1 METTNRETKALLSL
15 TEAKLSH
22 TKAELSQTKAG
33 FRQKEEENDLLKRK
47 LVELKSVPIV
57 WTVPSPVFLLSVLPS
72 SIPSAHQHISVSGP
86 NDQTVG
92 RENYGKEAEAKCRI
106 CLKHEAMTVAMAI
119 VSIPFSLQ
127 HRPDRTERRKEQRK
141 KEAREAEQ
149 QQAAQAQTQ
158 KAKEQRQTQ
167 QPQKPRE
174 VEQQQTPQTQQ
185 QPMDEQQQ
193 QAAQSQ
199 QQPQKSKYVP
209 PSMRK

>member
-1 METTNRETKALLSL
+1 MFEKKDKRFKDMETTNRETVAKAAECRDKALLSL

-33 FRQKEEENDLLKRK
+33 FRQKEEENDLLKRQVGGTK
-47 LVELKSVPIV
+47 NV

-72 SIPSAHQHISVSGP
+72 SIPSAHQHISVSGS
-86 NDQTVG
+86 NGAQEGTTQKRG
-92 RENYGKEAEAKCRI
+92 AG
-106 CLKHEAMTVAMAI
+106 
-119 VSIPFSLQ
+119 S
-127 HRPDRTERRKEQRK
+127 RT
-141 KEAREAEQ
+141 
-149 QQAAQAQTQ
+149 AAGSTAQTQ